1 MITIITII
9 TMTTTITTTTT
20 ISILETWQLI
30 KPVQTP
36 FPMAGRRNVAYDLWP
51 QLCRTKI
58 SKVSFNSICCGILSM
73 EFLYLL
79 LFHKNAFLF

>member
-1 MITIITII
+1 
-9 TMTTTITTTTT
+9 MTTTITITTT

-51 QLCRTKI
+51 QPCRTKI
-58 SKVSFNSICCGILSM
+58 TKVFFNSRRSGIG
-73 EFLYLL
+73 
-79 LFHKNAFLF
+79 